1 MFKQLGIAA
10 AVVVAVVVAIGVM
23 LGAAYRQGEAHDKQR
38 SDLVIAKMISDAAQ
52 AEADAQQKQR
62 EEEQRR
68 TDELEKVKQDAQRE
82 IDSYAADA
90 DGARS
95 ALAGLQQRLAKLA
108 STASAAGKSAASAQR
123 GEGKQ
128 GADTEA
134 VLAGMLQRYAE
145 DLTAVSGYADRL
157 RAAGVAC
164 ERSYDA
170 LSVAK

>member
-1 MFKQLGIAA
+1 MFKQIGIAA

-23 LGAAYRQGEAHDKQR
+23 LGAAYRQGEAADKAR
-38 SDLVIAKMISDAAQ
+38 SDKVIAKMISDAAQ

-68 TDELEKVKQDAQRE
+68 TDQLEKVKQDAQRE
-82 IDSYAADA
+82 IDSYAAAA

-108 STASAAGKSAASAQR
+108 SSTSAASKSATAAQR
-123 GEGKQ
+123 GEGKPS
-128 GADTEA
+128 ADTA
-134 VLAGMLQRYAE
+134 DVLAGMLQRHAAE
-145 DLTAVSGYADRL
+145 LVEVSSYADRL
-157 RAAGVAC
+157 KAAGLAC

-170 LSVAK
+170 LNVAK